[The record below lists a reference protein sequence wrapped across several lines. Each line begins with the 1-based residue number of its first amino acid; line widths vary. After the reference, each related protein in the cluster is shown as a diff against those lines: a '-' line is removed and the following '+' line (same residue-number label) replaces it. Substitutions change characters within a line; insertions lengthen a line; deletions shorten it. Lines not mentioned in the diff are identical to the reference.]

1 MWWDPK
7 VEEYRAEI
15 RAFAEEVVAP
25 AADRMDESGEFEPQ
39 LLAALRE
46 RDLVSLL
53 CPTEFGGRGFDTLT
67 YAVAVE
73 ELSRICGSTGIT
85 VAAANS
91 LGVYPVAT
99 FGSPEQRARVL
110 PGVAADG
117 HMIAFGLTE
126 PDAGSDAA
134 GTKTTAV
141 REGDG
146 WVLNGS
152 KCFITNGHLAEWII
166 ATAVTAPGIGAR
178 GISSFLFH
186 KDTPGF
192 SAGRKEKKLGLCGS
206 DTTTLHF
213 DGLRLPLDAMLGPEN
228 QGFKQFMT
236 TLDGGR
242 ISIGAMALGLAQGSY
257 EIAVRYAK
265 TRRQFGRPI
274 ADMQAIQFKLADMGT
289 RIEAARHLI
298 YHAAYLKDGG
308 KPYGKQSAMAKLYAS
323 EVGSFCAY
331 QSIQV
336 LGGAGYMSENRVERH
351 YRDVK
356 LCEIGEGTSEIQRI
370 VIARQILR
378 EFEAATLPEVSVD
391 EARKTPAG
399 A

>member
-25 AADRMDESGEFEPQ
+25 AADRMDVAGEFEPQ
-39 LLAALRE
+39 LLEALRE
-46 RDLVSLL
+46 RHLVSLL
-53 CPTEFGGRGFDTLT
+53 CPTEFGGPGFSTLT

-91 LGVYPVAT
+91 LGVYPVT
-99 FGSPEQRARVL
+99 LFGTPEQRARVL
-110 PGVAADG
+110 PGVAAHG
-117 HMIAFGLTE
+117 HIIAFGLTE
-126 PDAGSDAA
+126 PSAGSDAA
-134 GTKTTAV
+134 GTRTTAV
-141 REGDG
+141 RTGDG

-166 ATAVTAPGIGAR
+166 ATAVTTPGIGAR

-192 SAGRKEKKLGLCGS
+192 STGRKEKKLGLCGS
-206 DTTTLHF
+206 DTRTLHF
-213 DGLRLPLDAMLGPEN
+213 DGMRLPLGALLGPEN
-228 QGFKQFMT
+228 QGFKQFMS

-242 ISIGAMALGLAQGSY
+242 ISIGAMALGLAQGAF
-257 EIAVRYAK
+257 EIAVRHAK
-265 TRRQFGRPI
+265 RRQQFGRPI
-274 ADMQAIQFKLADMGT
+274 AEMQAIQFKLADMGT
-289 RIEAARHLI
+289 RIEAARHLV

-308 KPYGKQSAMAKLYAS
+308 RPFGKESAMAKLYAS

-336 LGGAGYMSENRVERH
+336 LGGAGYMSANRVERH

-356 LCEIGEGTSEIQRI
+356 LCEIGEGTSEIHRI
-370 VIARQILR
+370 VIARKILQ
-378 EFEAATLPEVSVD
+378 EFEAAALPQVPVD
-391 EARKTPAG
+391 EACRTPAG